1 MIEYI
6 IWGKPPHGD
15 HSEVLVSE
23 AAGIKSRE
31 HAERV
36 VQELQNKHNCSEVRI
51 QEFKMGDGSEL
62 ADMFR
67 AVA

>member
-1 MIEYI
+1 MVEFI
-6 IWGKPPHGD
+6 IWGKPPHAD
-15 HSEVLVSE
+15 HEALLVSE

-36 VQELQNKHNCSEVRI
+36 VQELQSKHNCSEVRI
-51 QEFKMGDGSEL
+51 QEFKMGDGLEL
-62 ADMFR
+62 AEMFR